1 MWENCIAKYNDNIAI
16 NDNGIDFSF
25 GQIEKEVTFFR
36 TTLINNGIE
45 YGDRIGIFAL
55 NSFEF
60 VKAYLSVTT
69 LGAVAVLLPPHLVEM
84 SVFGISMKFNL
95 KAIVFHETLND
106 KLTIIKAK
114 RPNSPIINIYDN
126 APTKTTLV
134 SVEKEDACTI
144 IFTGGTTG
152 KSKGAMLS
160 NGAVL
165 QGTKNGCFGYKDV
178 FNQRY
183 FLVMPL
189 THVFGLIRNLLT
201 SLYTWSTLIIAF
213 I

>member
-1 MWENCIAKYNDNIAI
+1 M
-16 NDNGIDFSF
+16 
-25 GQIEKEVTFFR
+25 
-36 TTLINNGIE
+36 
-45 YGDRIGIFAL
+45 
-55 NSFEF
+55 
-60 VKAYLSVTT
+60 
-69 LGAVAVLLPPHLVEM
+69 
-84 SVFGISMKFNL
+84 
-95 KAIVFHETLND
+95 
-106 KLTIIKAK
+106 
-114 RPNSPIINIYDN
+114 YDY
-126 APTKTTLV
+126 
-134 SVEKEDACTI
+134 
-144 IFTGGTTG
+144 FTGGTTG

-201 SLYTWSTLIIAF
+201 SLYTGSTLIIAF